1 MFPREC
7 PRVSVSRVNV
17 PRERPPVSVPS
28 SGRAFRVRPGACVA
42 CELVRRTVEDVVC
55 AGGLWEFLV
64 TKLFVKIILYYTET
78 GSLCVVL
85 DVLGLL

>member
-1 MFPREC
+1 M
-7 PRVSVSRVNV
+7 
-17 PRERPPVSVPS
+17 
-28 SGRAFRVRPGACVA
+28 
-42 CELVRRTVEDVVC
+42 EDVVC

>member
-1 MFPREC
+1 M
-7 PRVSVSRVNV
+7 SVSRVNV
-17 PRERPPVSVPS
+17 PRERPPLVFAPSPLVSP
-28 SGRAFRVRPGACVA
+28 RAVVLSASALAPVLPA